1 MEQNRS
7 RGSKIVDLP
16 DSADLSVS
24 VSVSRGVAC
33 ICSACALY
41 SEVKSNASDPSTSSC
56 WNWKRSIS

>member
-16 DSADLSVS
+16 GSADLS